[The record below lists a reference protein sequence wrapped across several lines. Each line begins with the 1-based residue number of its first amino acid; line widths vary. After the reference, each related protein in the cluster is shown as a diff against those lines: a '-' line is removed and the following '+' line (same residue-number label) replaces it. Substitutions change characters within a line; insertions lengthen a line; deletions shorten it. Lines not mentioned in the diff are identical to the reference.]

1 MSVPPLQLRPIST
14 THYYSSGDVTIYEG
28 AVIAPGV
35 LIQADPNSRI
45 IIKAGA
51 CIGIGTIL
59 HAHNG
64 LIEVGEG
71 ANVGAEVLLIGQVSI
86 GAHACIGTAS
96 TILNSP
102 IAAHQIVPP
111 GSLIGDASRSATE
124 LQVTDTIV
132 LPPSTEPEPTVLEA
146 FDSQFAAP
154 EAAEPPPPTENS
166 GVKVYGQMYVNQLLV
181 KMFPNS
187 ARSTPPPANP
197 SLAPELSPENL
208 EDPWDE

>member
-1 MSVPPLQLRPIST
+1 MSLPPLQLRPIST
-14 THYYSSGDVTIYEG
+14 AHYYSSGDVTISEA

-45 IIKAGA
+45 IINAGA

-102 IAAHQIVPP
+102 IAAYQIVPP
-111 GSLIGDASRSATE
+111 GSLIGDTSRSATE
-124 LQVTDTIV
+124 LQVTETIV
-132 LPPSTEPEPTVLEA
+132 LPPTTEPGTPAESPLTPSEA
-146 FDSQFAAP
+146 V
-154 EAAEPPPPTENS
+154 EAAEPPAEPTA
-166 GVKVYGQMYVNQLLV
+166 GMKVYGQMYVNQLLV
-181 KMFPNS
+181 KMFPHS
-187 ARSTPPPANP
+187 ARSNPPPTP
-197 SLAPELSPENL
+197 APEPSPEKP
-208 EDPWDE
+208 EDPWDDS